1 MIINKGY
8 AQNDVVTMKLTSG
21 EELIARYMEETDTTY
36 VITKPV
42 TLVPTPQG
50 SLGMVPALF
59 SAELNTSRISLQKT
73 AVSMHTTCRKDV
85 AEEYIKGTTGIRPA
99 SSLMGV
105 TDVQGTQAGRP

>member
-42 TLVPTPQG
+42 SLVPTPQG

-59 SAELNTSRISLQKT
+59 SAELTTGSKINLQKS
-73 AVSMHTTCRKDV
+73 AVSMHTHCRKDV
-85 AEEYIKGTTGIRPA
+85 ADEYTRGTSGIKPA
-99 SSLMGV
+99 NSLDGLLNIKNS
-105 TDVQGTQAGRP
+105 